1 MGCCPAARRRAIVA
15 IKANFPGRDGFVLM
29 EYSGSKTIVIQSRTT
44 EAIYVFSPGAQKFVD
59 AYDVGMLKLELE
71 NEEQVFFE
79 VDE

>member
-15 IKANFPGRDGFVLM
+15 IKANFLGQDGFVLIK
-29 EYSGSKTIVIQSRTT
+29 YSGSRTVVIQSRTT